1 MISLTETFGENVK
14 VCVYPMY
21 INYIC
26 TWFITSYA
34 MLNLYDNLTFI
45 F

>member
-21 INYIC
+21 ILEVSALWIFQEKLQM
-26 TWFITSYA
+26 WSF
-34 MLNLYDNLTFI
+34 LTYK
-45 F
+45 